1 VHLVQQKKYTIPE
14 NGDNHNIKE
23 EEEEEEKT
31 FTKPLN
37 YHMI

>member
-23 EEEEEEKT
+23 EEEEKT